1 MSYLNPPYPNNFQE
15 LCVAMPIFYLDVREM
30 RAVLRAQGRLLD
42 GVCGGVENVVDFN
55 FILTADDATI
65 RMWEKA
71 FKITYKSKLTLDQR
85 RHVVIGYIIG
95 FGHIGEK
102 EIRAIISQYTPNCV
116 DFDFMRGTISIL
128 VEGEIFDE
136 ENLLETLLRRIPAHL
151 GLKMSIHIRKQYR
164 QTIPISQGGA
174 IGSYFFFEP
183 FTQEYVS
190 DTMQLPI
197 LQAATNTPWL
207 TSEPPIPTETITTAL
222 PFSYGGRGYSKLN
235 GGDTPTPERS
245 ERTHCKLWQGGTSTS
260 DMSGDTP
267 RVQGTARKPVSLAQ
281 GAFDSSSI
289 TTDTPEVKG
298 ASMSQEKAAGGL
310 FCHTRIKSKR
320 ID

>member
-164 QTIPISQGGA
+164 QTIPLSQGGA
-174 IGSYFFFEP
+174 IGSYFFFDAGRQDRKAVRVKP
-183 FTQEYVS
+183 QDITDGKANTQACRSHRTLTTFETLVLTEVNPS
-190 DTMQLPI
+190 GICDGLLRQFLRFSLIAEITMLRQDNL
-197 LQAATNTPWL
+197 
-207 TSEPPIPTETITTAL
+207 
-222 PFSYGGRGYSKLN
+222 
-235 GGDTPTPERS
+235 
-245 ERTHCKLWQGGTSTS
+245 
-260 DMSGDTP
+260 
-267 RVQGTARKPVSLAQ
+267 
-281 GAFDSSSI
+281 
-289 TTDTPEVKG
+289 
-298 ASMSQEKAAGGL
+298 KAGE
-310 FCHTRIKSKR
+310 FF
-320 ID
+320 